1 MLDPYD
7 RRLLKETLR
16 PPDGFSLDCAV
27 GTSYSLDLLALLTTL
42 AAFGIFESENE
53 AGEVDSLA
61 LLGALRRHAKDIHVF
76 CQADRILVPK
86 RADRDR
92 LFISMEKM
100 ILPVRARGPQNSFHP
115 KIWVIRYRNGEELF
129 FRLLCSTRNMT
140 FDRSWDLFLVLE
152 SRLSVGKS
160 TIPSNEPLADFIGA
174 LPGMALREVPNHVSD
189 RILGL
194 GKQLR
199 HVNWEPPKD
208 FNSVAFQPL
217 GTGKRE
223 SWPFEGKSKKLLV
236 ISPFLEKEFL
246 ERLVPV
252 KGKHFL
258 ISRIESLD
266 KIPKANLDRF
276 GSVFTLD
283 PSTELGVADDT
294 PQEALSG
301 LHAKLY
307 VEETESEVRLLVGS
321 GNATNAAFHG
331 NTEFFVELRGP
342 RRICGIET
350 ILGSGNGAKGA
361 IHLRDILVTYSR
373 KEMEVKEGDSQREIN
388 ELINQT
394 RWILSGFQW
403 KAQVSPPDKTHRYG
417 LCLNIESDSIP
428 VLPENVK
435 VHSWPVTLPEN
446 AAVLLKQKGPVVA
459 DFGKISLEA
468 LTSFF
473 AFRLSVT
480 LEEEEETVRFVLNLP
495 LTGAPADRE
504 ERILRTFLSNKMD
517 VLRFLWLLL
526 DLPGAPAISSLSEIG
541 PWQPG
546 GPVQHLLGGGQGLL
560 ERLLRVL
567 DRDPDRL
574 KDVEKIVGDLK
585 QIDGGK
591 DLLPDNFESI
601 WGPVWEAYQ
610 GLGK

>member
-1 MLDPYD
+1 MIDPYD

-27 GTSYSLDLLALLTTL
+27 AATYSLDLLALLTAL
-42 AAFGIFESENE
+42 AAFGIFELESED
-53 AGEVDSLA
+53 GEIDSLA

-86 RADRDR
+86 RTDR

-100 ILPVRARGPQNSFHP
+100 ILPVRSRGPQNSFHP
-115 KIWVIRYRNGEELF
+115 KVWVIRYRNGDELF
-129 FRLLCSTRNMT
+129 FRLLCSTRNLT

-152 SRLSVGKS
+152 GRLRVGKS
-160 TIPSNEPLADFIGA
+160 TIPNNEPLADFITA
-174 LPGMALREVPNHVSD
+174 LPGMVLRKLPSHVSD

-199 HVNWEPPKD
+199 YVNWEPPKD
-208 FNSVAFQPL
+208 FDSVAFRPL
-217 GTGKRE
+217 GTGRRE
-223 SWPFEGKSKKLLV
+223 SWPFKGKARKLLI
-236 ISPFLEKEFL
+236 ISPFLEREFL
-246 ERLVPV
+246 EQLVPT
-252 KGKHFL
+252 KGKHVL
-258 ISRIESLD
+258 ISRVESLD
-266 KIPKANLDRF
+266 KIPNDDLDRF
-276 GSVFTLD
+276 NSVFTLD
-283 PSTELGVADDT
+283 PSTELEVPDNS
-294 PQEALSG
+294 PQEVLSG

-307 VEETESEVRLLVGS
+307 VEEAENEVRLLVGS

-331 NTEFFVELRGP
+331 NTEFFVELQGP
-342 RRICGIET
+342 RKICGVDA

-373 KEMEVKEGDSQREIN
+373 KEKEEKEEDLQRKIK

-403 KAQVSPPDKTHRYG
+403 TTQVSPPDKTQRYG
-417 LCLNIESDSIP
+417 LCLNIESESIP

-435 VHSWPVTLPEN
+435 IHSWPVTLPEN
-446 AAVLLKQKGPVVA
+446 AAVPLKQKGPVVV

-473 AFRLSVT
+473 AFRLSGSLGDQKKT
-480 LEEEEETVRFVLNLP
+480 ARFVLNLP

-504 ERILRTFLSNKMD
+504 ERIFRTFFSNKTD

-526 DLPGAPAISSLSEIG
+526 DLPGAPAISPLPEIG

-546 GPVQHLLGGGQGLL
+546 GPVQHLLGSGQGLL

-574 KDVEKIVGDLK
+574 KDVAKMVEDLK
-585 QIDGGK
+585 QSDGGK

-601 WGPVWEAYQ
+601 WEPVWQAYQ
-610 GLGK
+610 GSSK

>member
-7 RRLLKETLR
+7 RRLFKETLR

-27 GTSYSLDLLALLTTL
+27 GTTYSLDLLALLTAL
-42 AAFGIFESENE
+42 AAFGIFELENE

-86 RADRDR
+86 RADR
-92 LFISMEKM
+92 LFMNMEKM

-115 KIWVIRYRNGEELF
+115 KIWVIRYRNGDELF
-129 FRLLCSTRNMT
+129 FRLLCSTRNLT

-152 SRLSVGKS
+152 GRLREGK
-160 TIPSNEPLADFIGA
+160 TTTPSNDPLADFIGA
-174 LPGMALREVPNHVSD
+174 LPGMALREVPSHVSD

-194 GKQLR
+194 RKQLR
-199 HVNWEPPKD
+199 YVNWEPPSG
-208 FNSVAFQPL
+208 FESVAFWPV
-217 GTGKRE
+217 GTGKRGN
-223 SWPFEGKSKKLLV
+223 WPFKEKAKKLLI
-236 ISPFLEKEFL
+236 ISPFLEKELL
-246 ERLVPV
+246 EQLVPA
-252 KGKHFL
+252 KGKHVL
-258 ISRIESLD
+258 ISRIETLD
-266 KIPKANLDRF
+266 KIPEDDLDRLS
-276 GSVFTLD
+276 SVFTLD
-283 PSTELGVADDT
+283 PSTELGVAENS
-294 PQEALSG
+294 PQEVLSG

-307 VEETESEVRLLVGS
+307 VEEADSEVRLLVGS

-331 NTEFFVELRGP
+331 NTEFFVELKGP
-342 RRICGIET
+342 KRICGVEA

-373 KEMEVKEGDSQREIN
+373 KETEVKEGDLQREIK

-394 RWILSGFQW
+394 RWNLSGLQW
-403 KAQVSPPDKTHRYG
+403 KAEVSTPDKTQRYG

-428 VLPENVK
+428 VLPKNVK
-435 VHSWPVTLPEN
+435 VHSWPVTLPED
-446 AAVLLKQKGPVVA
+446 AAVPLKPKGSVVA
-459 DFGKISLEA
+459 DFGRLSLEA

-473 AFRLSVT
+473 AFRLSVS
-480 LEEEEETVRFVLNLP
+480 LGDQEETARFVLNLP

-504 ERILRTFLSNKMD
+504 ERILRTFFGSKMD

-526 DLPGAPAISSLSEIG
+526 DLPGAPAILSLPEIG
-541 PWQPG
+541 LWQPAG
-546 GPVQHLLGGGQGLL
+546 TVQHLLGSGQGLL

-574 KDVEKIVGDLK
+574 KDVAKIVEDLK
-585 QIDGGK
+585 QSDGGK

-601 WGPVWEAYQ
+601 WEPVWEAYQ
-610 GLGK
+610 GSSE